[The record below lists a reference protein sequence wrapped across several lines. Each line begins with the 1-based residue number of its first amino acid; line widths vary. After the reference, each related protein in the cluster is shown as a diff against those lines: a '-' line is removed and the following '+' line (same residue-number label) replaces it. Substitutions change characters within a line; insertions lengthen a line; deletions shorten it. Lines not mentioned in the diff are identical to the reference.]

1 MSGGGE
7 GTDAGREERKRWN
20 KKREEPTPRLSAVI
34 RDLTP
39 QNLTSRSPQQ
49 PPPPSSGDTLGYS
62 RWASFPLGP
71 LPPAS
76 EHCWGWGQ
84 RRAGGP
90 RLRGGRRAV
99 RPACTGQAE
108 RRKLGA
114 RCRLGCQGAEGPPPA
129 SPGADGPPPSLSG
142 PGRPPLPTY
151 VIPGGACQETAPG
164 LPAQDVRGPPGQVL
178 APRRLLGEPGA
189 GLD

>member
-7 GTDAGREERKRWN
+7 GTDAGREERKRGN
-20 KKREEPTPRLSAVI
+20 KKREEPTPRLSTVI

-49 PPPPSSGDTLGYS
+49 PPPARLWRHLRLFQMGLLSSG
-62 RWASFPLGP
+62 A
-71 LPPAS
+71 PAPS
-76 EHCWGWGQ
+76 LRALWGGR

-90 RLRGGRRAV
+90 RLQGGRRAV

-178 APRRLLGEPGA
+178 APWRLLGEPGA